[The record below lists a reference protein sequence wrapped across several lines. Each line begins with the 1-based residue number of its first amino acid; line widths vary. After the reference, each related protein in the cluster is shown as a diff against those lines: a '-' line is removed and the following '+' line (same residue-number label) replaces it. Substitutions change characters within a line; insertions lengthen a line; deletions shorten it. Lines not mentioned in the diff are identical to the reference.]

1 HPEGYTATDIVSRYK
16 RMRGHN
22 VLHPMG
28 WDAFGLPAEQYAIQ
42 TGVHPA
48 ETTRKSI
55 DNFRRQLRRFG
66 FSYDW
71 SREFGTID
79 EGYYCWTQWVF
90 LEIYNAWF
98 DEQAPSKTDGKPGR
112 ARPIAELLAGLES
125 GEFLVGPMG
134 SLVRNASAVT
144 GPIGGEPAGT
154 RRWHELSQDERR
166 AFIDNQRL
174 AYVGES
180 TVNWCPAL
188 GTVLANDEVI
198 DGKSERGGHPV
209 LRKPLRQWMFR
220 ITAHADRLLRQ
231 LDMLAWPASTKKKQA
246 DWIGRSEGAEIRFPL
261 LDPRAKSADP
271 KAAPSALGIQDL
283 AVFTTRPDTIFGATY
298 MVVAPEHPLV
308 ERVLAFGDDNP
319 GVFKD
324 QARIREY
331 VAKARNRSDVERQE
345 SKEKTGVPLGI
356 RCVNPA
362 SGEPIPVWVADYV
375 LMGYGTGAIMAVPAH
390 DERDFAFARAFNL
403 PMRLVVRPEGD
414 APPQFWEKAGER
426 FGDPSY
432 YSAVYV
438 PPVHSPIAIDGL
450 SSSLRGVPGAE
461 DAVEISPLDEG
472 GWCVMVKPPLEDVVI
487 AHLPAPVYQFELG
500 EARPDAG
507 HACNSI
513 GAGVGFDGKESAQA
527 KEVVLAWL
535 EKSGHGRKRV
545 TCRLRDWTFSRQ
557 RYWGEPFPIVYD
569 KDGNH
574 YPVSATHLPVK
585 LPALDDYKPVESQDP
600 QPLLAKATSWVET
613 TAGEAGVDPAMLAPD
628 TPVRRETNTM
638 PGSAGSSWYAIRYC
652 DPKNNDRLVGK
663 QAEAYWMGGE
673 NPGVDLYVGGD
684 EHSVGH
690 LLYARWWQNVL
701 YDLGHV
707 STPEPFRTLF
717 HQGLITAH
725 AYQREDKTLV
735 PTDEVTESE
744 GGYVETATGKPVTQ
758 IVAKMSKSLKNVVN
772 PDDIIA
778 DYGADTFRLYEMY
791 MGPLEMS
798 KPWNTRDIVGLHR
811 FLQRAWRLGVSEQ
824 SGEVLTAREA
834 DPTLEKLLHRTINKV
849 AGDIEKLS
857 FNTAIAALIEFV
869 NIAGKGEAQTKG
881 DSQPAGTL
889 TRDQLSR
896 LALCLAPFVPHMA
909 EELWHRL
916 GLRDKMGSVCTQAW
930 PSIDEAMLR
939 DDEVEVAV
947 QLSGKVKTRVKVPAD
962 ASQDAIQSFVLSHP
976 EVEPL
981 VRGKSIKK
989 VIVVPGRLVNIVAV

>member
-1 HPEGYTATDIVSRYK
+1 
-16 RMRGHN
+16 
-22 VLHPMG
+22 
-28 WDAFGLPAEQYAIQ
+28 
-42 TGVHPA
+42 
-48 ETTRKSI
+48 
-55 DNFRRQLRRFG
+55 
-66 FSYDW
+66 
-71 SREFGTID
+71 
-79 EGYYCWTQWVF
+79 
-90 LEIYNAWF
+90 
-98 DEQAPSKTDGKPGR
+98 
-112 ARPIAELLAGLES
+112 
-125 GEFLVGPMG
+125 MG
-134 SLVRNASAVT
+134 SLVRSAGAT
-144 GPIGGEPAGT
+144 GAKPSGA
-154 RRWHELSQDERR
+154 RRWQDLSPEDRR
-166 AFIDNQRL
+166 GFIDNQRL

-231 LDMLAWPASTKKKQA
+231 LDMLAWPASTKKKQS

-261 LDPRAKSADP
+261 LDPRTKSADP
-271 KAAPSALGIQDL
+271 AKAAEGLGAQTLD
-283 AVFTTRPDTIFGATY
+283 VFTTRPDTIFGATY

-308 ERVLAFGDDNP
+308 ERVLALGERQP
-319 GVFKD
+319 GLIKD
-324 QARIREY
+324 AARIADY

-403 PMRLVVRPEGD
+403 PMRLVVRPAGEGP
-414 APPQFWEKAGER
+414 AQFWEKVGER
-426 FGDPSY
+426 FGNPDY

-438 PPVHSPIAIDGL
+438 PPMHSPIAIDGL
-450 SSSLRGVPGAE
+450 SNVLHGVPGAE
-461 DAVEISPLDEG
+461 SAVEITPLDEG
-472 GWCVMVKPPLEDVVI
+472 GWCILVKPPLEDVVI

-500 EARPDAG
+500 AARPDSG
-507 HACNSI
+507 YACNSI
-513 GAGVGFDGKESAQA
+513 GAGVGFDGMETPQA
-527 KEVVLAWL
+527 KEAVLAWL
-535 EKSGHGRKRV
+535 DKSGHGRKRT

-569 KDGNH
+569 NDGNH
-574 YPVSATHLPVK
+574 YPVAATHLPVK
-585 LPALDDYKPVESQDP
+585 LPVLDDYKPVESQDP
-600 QPLLAKATSWVET
+600 QPLLAKAASWVET
-613 TAGEAGVDPAMLAPD
+613 TAGQAGVDPALLAPD

-652 DPKNNDRLVGK
+652 DPKNKDRLVGK

-735 PTDEVTESE
+735 PTDEVYELRPANGGFCSVHMLPSGEPLKQQIDTPNLPEAIHARLARGESVFVTF
-744 GGYVETATGKPVTQ
+744 GKDADVERFFGPVPAEAVTQ

-824 SGEVLTAREA
+824 TGEALTAPEA

-849 AGDIEKLS
+849 GGDIDKLS

-881 DSQPAGTL
+881 DSQPIGTL

-916 GLRDKMGSVCTQAW
+916 GLRDKMGSVCRQAW

-962 ASQDAIQSFVLSHP
+962 AGEDAIQSFVLSHP